1 MELHD
6 VDEEYRDMY
15 KKHWKTVSSQKIGVI
30 KDIIHFPIYRMDD
43 NEIIKVLNNVREKYA
58 RIKVNMSLGYILR
71 NREDNALKFFHPSN
85 NSMLFKLPLKVDTDY
100 KNLKDELLNT
110 DWHEFVRQQRPSTKW
125 LVEKIICIQFDIY
138 KL

>member
-6 VDEEYRDMY
+6 VDEEYRGMY

-30 KDIIHFPIYRMDD
+30 KDIIHFPVYHMDD

-58 RIKVNMSLGYILR
+58 RIKVNISLGYILR
-71 NREDNALKFFHPSN
+71 NREDSALKFFHPSN
-85 NSMLFKLPLKVDTDY
+85 NMLFKLPLKVDINY
-100 KNLKDELLNT
+100 INLKYELLNT
-110 DWHEFVRQQRPSTKW
+110 DWYEFVRQQRPSTKW
-125 LVEKIICIQFDIY
+125 LVEKIICIRFDIY

>member
-6 VDEEYRDMY
+6 VDEEYCDMY

-43 NEIIKVLNNVREKYA
+43 NEIIKVLDNVREKYA
-58 RIKVNMSLGYILR
+58 RIKVNMLLGYILR
-71 NREDNALKFFHPSN
+71 NREDNVLKFFYPSN
-85 NSMLFKLPLKVDTDY
+85 NNMLFKLPLKVDTDY
-100 KNLKDELLNT
+100 KNLKDELLKT
-110 DWHEFVRQQRPSTKW
+110 DWYEFVRQQRPSTKW
-125 LVEKIICIQFDIY
+125 LVEKIICIRFDIY

>member
-85 NSMLFKLPLKVDTDY
+85 NNILFKLPLKVDTNY

-110 DWHEFVRQQRPSTKW
+110 DWYEFVRQQR
-125 LVEKIICIQFDIY
+125 LF
-138 KL
+138 LR